1 MNGVPRILRIVE
13 APIDGFEAL
22 SPLELSEPQVV
33 EEQVVVVLV
42 QVEARLEKECNQLS
56 SREFILI
63 RFTETML
70 TILNVAFVGHS
81 IIECMFPCSRY
92 WYCLAAWWARWSR
105 AEETSRAR
113 LSPSLMVA
121 RI

>member
-1 MNGVPRILRIVE
+1 MSNEFVPRILGIVE

-22 SPLELSEPQVV
+22 SPLELGEPQVV

-42 QVEARLEKECNQLS
+42 QVEARLEEECSQVS
-56 SREFILI
+56 SENSSYFGYV
-63 RFTETML
+63 TETML

-92 WYCLAAWWARWSR
+92 
-105 AEETSRAR
+105 
-113 LSPSLMVA
+113 
-121 RI
+121 